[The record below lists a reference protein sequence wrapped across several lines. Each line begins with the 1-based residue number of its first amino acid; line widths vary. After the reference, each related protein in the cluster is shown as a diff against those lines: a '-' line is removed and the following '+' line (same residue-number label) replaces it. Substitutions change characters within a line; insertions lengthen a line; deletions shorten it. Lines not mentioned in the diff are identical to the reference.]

1 MTERD
6 LEILLHKAFTYGG
19 MYAIHS
25 DRGDEARTNNAHSF
39 FKLLILEALQSLKEK
54 K

>member
-1 MTERD
+1 MTERY

-25 DRGDEARTNNAHSF
+25 DRGDDEKTDKAYTAYKN
-39 FKLLILEALQSLKEK
+39 LILEALQALKEEQ
-54 K
+54 

>member
-6 LEILLHKAFTYGG
+6 LEILLHKAFAYGG
-19 MYAIHS
+19 MYAIRS
-25 DRGDEARTNNAHSF
+25 DRGDEAKANKVYSVYKR
-39 FKLLILEALQSLKEK
+39 LIREALQSLKEK

>member
-25 DRGDEARTNNAHSF
+25 DKGDEVRANKAYSVY
-39 FKLLILEALQSLKEK
+39 KLLILEALQSLKEK
-54 K
+54 T